1 MAVIPGTDFLPVQH
15 TEAVPI
21 ETPTIEYRYRV
32 DRDDDGAF
40 AEDITRYVQ
49 HAKIH
54 RGVTFNTGTYPL
66 CKASVLT
73 LQLSDYNK
81 IYYPFD
87 VEGVKLPVS
96 LKIMVDMSLGD
107 EDFTPI
113 FVGWLDRTDYKIRN
127 KKDSLFTLK
136 ALGIISVLN
145 AIPYS
150 AGFDGEKI
158 RAIEYHTTKQV
169 CHEILSTVKLP
180 INIVKGEQNTDHPDN
195 DIKYLPADLVA
206 FDTREPLPGGTPL
219 TEPII
224 VSSFVKLGV
233 WKSINQTV
241 LQAIRN
247 LEIAEVGLLREKNNG
262 TLVFESNR
270 YRNKAHMPRWIMSTD
285 IHNPEAIPII
295 DVQFP
300 QNYDSVS
307 KKVKI
312 SLSNIEK
319 LYNQLIAER
328 SEPVRRGQPG
338 TLLDVDE
345 SQGGYSVNSSEFE
358 LKFQTQFG
366 VERWTGAKIG
376 YHTVWDPDDPKLD
389 QEYTDDRDD
398 PDYIPPYLRPKAW
411 EAKHPFT
418 GARSVGDSKS
428 KRFLSAYTPNRGVGY
443 EILHSTKNSVII
455 RVVNGLTAPDQD
467 PDRGNWIQIDSI
479 ELYGDFFVK
488 SETINAFEPPYGS
501 ISWRDEKPLEVVA
514 EFLAKDYSIKT
525 FASKIFDRFST
536 PLYRPMITIDA
547 QYNSKSA
554 EFAANAEISDLV
566 GLVVDLPEFQH
577 GEKYYIENI
586 QHDLKLSGRHLMKV
600 QLSRAIV

>member
-1 MAVIPGTDFLPVQH
+1 MAVIPGTDFLPVPH
-15 TEAVPI
+15 TETVPI
-21 ETPTIEYRYRV
+21 ETPIITYRYRV
-32 DRDDDGAF
+32 DRDDDGMF
-40 AEDITRYVQ
+40 AEDITMFVQ
-49 HAKIH
+49 HAKITK
-54 RGVTFNTGTYPL
+54 GVTFNSGTYPFA
-66 CKASVLT
+66 KATILT
-73 LQLSDYNK
+73 LQLSDYNR

-96 LKIMVDMSLGD
+96 LKIMVDMSIGG

-113 FVGWLDRTDYKIRN
+113 FMGWLDRTDYKIRS
-127 KKDSLFTLK
+127 KRDSLFTLK

-158 RAIEYHTTKQV
+158 RAIENHFTKQV

-180 INIVKGEQNTDHPDN
+180 INIVKGEANADHPDN
-195 DIKYLPADLVA
+195 DIEYLPKDN
-206 FDTREPLPGGTPL
+206 
-219 TEPII
+219 I
-224 VSSFVKLGV
+224 VSPQIGSSPTDGPLYEEIRTSNFTKLGV
-233 WKSINQTV
+233 WKSLNQTV

-247 LEIAEVGLLREKNNG
+247 LEIAEVGLLREKNDG
-262 TLVFESNR
+262 TLVFEANR
-270 YRNKAHMPRWIMSTD
+270 YRNKAHMPRWIMSTN
-285 IHNPEAIPII
+285 IHNPEAVPII

-319 LYNQLIAER
+319 IYATEVA
-328 SEPVRRGQPG
+328 SKGGSVVRGQPG
-338 TLLDVDE
+338 TLLDVIGSE
-345 SQGGYSVNSSEFE
+345 GGSSSPVLDTTLNFN
-358 LKFQTQFG
+358 TQFG
-366 VERWTGAKIG
+366 VERWTGARIG
-376 YHTVWDPDDPKLD
+376 YRRVWDPEDPAV
-389 QEYTDDRDD
+389 ENAD
-398 PDYIPPYLRPKAW
+398 PDNINRPRAW
-411 EAKHPFT
+411 GWKEGNHIRYSGSATSGRFVNAFT
-418 GARSVGDSKS
+418 DSS
-428 KRFLSAYTPNRGVGY
+428 NVGY
-443 EILHSTKNSVII
+443 DLLLTTKDSVRIRII
-455 RVVNGLTAPDQD
+455 NGFTSRTPET
-467 PDRGNWIQIDSI
+467 GEWIQIQSI
-479 ELYGDFFVK
+479 QLYGDFFIR
-488 SETINAFEPPYGS
+488 SEQINVFEPLYGS

-536 PLYRPMITIDA
+536 PLYRPVLTIDA
-547 QYNSKSA
+547 QYNSKSV